1 MSDSAALSPAFLSAC
16 AELRVHDP
24 SVVPGRNGLAA
35 PRRAAFARSKRAAS
49 RRFSTI
55 ESTEDYHTF
64 QDEEAGALF
73 YGAYGHIRKMLDYT
87 FHAGTYNKTRQFL
100 HHSIIEGT

>member
-1 MSDSAALSPAFLSAC
+1 MNVFASSS
-16 AELRVHDP
+16 
-24 SVVPGRNGLAA
+24 GLAPILEIPNKSKTTGHNNPA
-35 PRRAAFARSKRAAS
+35 PRRAAFAKSKRAPS

-64 QDEEAGALF
+64 KDGVGNQF

-87 FHAGTYNKTRQFL
+87 YHAGAYNKTRQFL
-100 HHSIIEGT
+100 HDSIIEGT